1 MSLRLFNTLTR
12 KKEIFRPARG
22 KLVRFYACGPTVYQR
37 AHIGNLRTYINED
50 ILKRVLMLSGYRVKH
65 VMNITDVGHLES
77 DADTGEDKIEKE
89 ARRQRKSAWD
99 IAREYEAV
107 FKKDLESL
115 NILPPDIFPRA
126 TEHIS
131 EQIKLIQRL
140 EQRGFTYQTS
150 DGIYFNTS
158 RFKKYGAL
166 VKEKLKGLRA
176 GARIKLGEK
185 KNPTDFALWKFS
197 PQDKKRQ
204 MEWRSPW
211 GVGFPGWHIECSAM
225 SIKYLGMPIDIHA
238 GGVDHIH
245 PHHTNEIA
253 QSEGAF
259 GKKFV
264 NFWLHSEFLKLG
276 KTRMGKSEGNAITLD
291 TLEKKGFEALDF
303 RYLVLTAHYR
313 SPLSF
318 SWRSLEAARMA
329 RRKLKE
335 AAMRAKKSK
344 ARSSAAFEKEFLQ
357 ALNNDLD
364 TPRALAFTWK
374 KARDARAFK
383 LAEKIFG
390 SNLDKAEKISISSEV
405 KLLLRERESLRKKK
419 QWSEADKIREK
430 ILKLGFGVEDTPDG
444 PKVRRA

>member
-1 MSLRLFNTLTR
+1 
-12 KKEIFRPARG
+12 RPARG

-50 ILKRVLMLSGYRVKH
+50 SLKRVLMLNGYRVKH

-140 EQRGFTYQTS
+140 EQRGFTYRTS
-150 DGIYFNTS
+150 DGVYFDTP
-158 RFKKYGAL
+158 RFKKYGVL

-197 PQDKKRQ
+197 PWDKKRQ

-225 SIKYLGMPIDIHA
+225 SVKYLGTPIDIHA

-276 KTRMGKSEGNAITLD
+276 KTRMGKSEGNTITLD
-291 TLEKKGFEALDF
+291 TLEKKGFEPLDF

-335 AAMRAKKSK
+335 AAFRAKKSK
-344 ARSSAAFEKEFLQ
+344 AKSSAAFEKEFLQ

-364 TPRALAFTWK
+364 TPRALALTWK
-374 KARDARAFK
+374 RAKDAQAFK

-390 SNLDKAEKISISSEV
+390 LNLDKAEKISIPSEV
-405 KLLLRERESLRKKK
+405 KLLLRHRELLRKDK

>member
-22 KLVRFYACGPTVYQR
+22 KLVRFYACGPTVYDR
-37 AHIGNLRTYINED
+37 VHIGNLRTFIFED
-50 ILKRVLMLSGYRVKH
+50 ILRRTLELNGHKVRL
-65 VMNITDVGHLES
+65 VMNITDIDDKTIRGAKKSGKSLKEF
-77 DADTGEDKIEKE
+77 TGFYEKE
-89 ARRQRKSAWD
+89 FFRD
-99 IAREYEAV
+99 IKR
-107 FKKDLESL
+107 L
-115 NILPPDIFPRA
+115 NILPAFKYPRA

-131 EQIKLIQRL
+131 AMKKIISRL
-140 EQRGFTYQTS
+140 LKKKYAYTAK
-150 DGIYFNTS
+150 DGIYFDIS
-158 RFKKYGAL
+158 RFKRYG
-166 VKEKLKGLRA
+166 KLSGLKKRELKI
-176 GARIKLGEK
+176 GARVSNDEYTKDEAE
-185 KNPTDFALWKFS
+185 DFALWKKGER
-197 PQDKKRQ
+197 DR
-204 MEWRSPW
+204 
-211 GVGFPGWHIECSAM
+211 PGWHIECSAM

-238 GGVDHIH
+238 GGVDLIF
-245 PHHTNEIA
+245 PHHENEIA
-253 QSEGAF
+253 QSEAAYGRKFARF
-259 GKKFV
+259 FVEGEHLLIEKKKM
-264 NFWLHSEFLKLG
+264 SKSLG
-276 KTRMGKSEGNAITLD
+276 NLFTLQD
-291 TLEKKGFEALDF
+291 LEAKGFEPLDF

-374 KARDARAFK
+374 KARDAHAFK

-390 SNLDKAEKISISSEV
+390 LNLDKAEKISISSEV